1 MTKVERIREVVSAPP
16 TQEAIREK
24 TEAGW
29 RLVAVEWERE
39 GTGEELELGVL
50 KGEVPFGLKVGSD
63 CTTLEEEQTEKQ
75 ILLRT
80 MELIVLDKNL
90 TQVADEL
97 NQQGFRTRRGTKWSP
112 VSVFNLLPRLIEV
125 GPRILSSEEWAVR
138 RQRLFDLV

>member
-1 MTKVERIREVVSAPP
+1 MIKVERIREAVLAPP
-16 TQEAIREK
+16 TQEAIRQK

-39 GTGEELELGVL
+39 GAGEEQEQGVL
-50 KGEVPFGLKVGSD
+50 NGEVPFGLKVGSD

-97 NQQGFRTRRGTKWSP
+97 NQQGFRTRQGSKWSP

>member
-1 MTKVERIREVVSAPP
+1 MAKVERVREVVSAPP
-16 TQEAIREK
+16 TEEFIRLK
-24 TEAGW
+24 TDAGW
-29 RLVAVEWERE
+29 KLVAVEWERE
-39 GTGEELELGVL
+39 TSREEQGTGVL
-50 KGEVPFGLKVGSD
+50 SGEVPFGLKVGSD
-63 CTTLEEEQTEKQ
+63 CVTLEEEHTEKL

-97 NQQGFRTRRGTKWSP
+97 NAQGFRTRQGVKWSP

-125 GPRILSSEEWAVR
+125 GPRILSSEDWAVR

>member
-1 MTKVERIREVVSAPP
+1 MAKVERIREVVSAPP
-16 TQEAIREK
+16 TEEFIRRK
-24 TEAGW
+24 TDAGW
-29 RLVAVEWERE
+29 KLVAVEWERE
-39 GTGEELELGVL
+39 TAGKEEEGSVL
-50 KGEVPFGLKVGSD
+50 SGEVPFGLKVGSD
-63 CTTLEEEQTEKQ
+63 CVTLEEEQTEKL

-97 NQQGFRTRRGTKWSP
+97 NTQGFRTRQGSKWSP